1 MKNKILIFNL
11 AIITLSLLT
20 VFFSGITL
28 NKNSHRAEAEAEV
41 KTLTEAYKSTY
52 DENNID
58 KMFENAPDGVRLTV
72 INDKGEVVKDTDGEI
87 TENHL
92 GREEIIAAIG
102 GNPKVVVRYSNSL
115 KKDMVYYA
123 LKAERTD
130 GGYDFIRVAIPVA
143 DVDGYVKNTI
153 PTLIYVLIAAIF
165 ICYIASILMTSSL
178 VKPIKDVKDKITAV
192 KNGDYSV
199 KIPASGDE
207 EVNTMLSEIN
217 DVSELL
223 QKSIQKANDEK
234 ERLDYILRN
243 ISDGIIVLDTDGTIT
258 EFNKN
263 ASRIF
268 DIAEPSGKNYSILT
282 ANENFNAEIAD
293 CLPFGADKRFEY
305 SDGGKTFIV
314 SVNRLDNGYTIIV
327 LSDITAVKNS
337 EKTRSEFFANAS
349 HELKTPLT
357 SIKGFNDIVSM
368 STKEEKTKELSLKID
383 KEVTRIVTLI
393 NDMLDLSRLEAEEK
407 PQTEKIDLKKV
418 SEGVIES
425 LSALAEKK
433 SVTVKL
439 CGEGTVD
446 MESEHAVELVKNL
459 VENAIRYN
467 NDGGHVFVD
476 IKKADGAV
484 KLIVKDD
491 GIGIED
497 KYKQRIFERFYRVDK
512 SRSREMGGTGLG
524 LSIVKHICTLY
535 NAGLTLESTLGV
547 GTTITVSVPVSNASQ
562 E

>member
-123 LKAERTD
+123 LKAERAD
-130 GGYDFIRVAIPVA
+130 GDCDFIRVAIPVA
-143 DVDGYVKNTI
+143 DVDGYVKSTI

-268 DIAEPSGKNYSILT
+268 DIAEPSGKNYSVLT

-293 CLPFGADKRFEY
+293 CLHFGADKRFEY

-433 SVTVKL
+433 NVTVKL

-535 NAGLTLESTLGV
+535 NAGLALESTLGV
-547 GTTITVSVPVSNASQ
+547 GTTITVSVPVANAGQ

>member
-130 GGYDFIRVAIPVA
+130 GDYDFIRVAIPVA

-223 QKSIQKANDEK
+223 QKTIQKANDEK

-243 ISDGIIVLDTDGTIT
+243 ISDGIIVL
-258 EFNKN
+258 
-263 ASRIF
+263 

-293 CLPFGADKRFEY
+293 CLSFGADKRFEY

-433 SVTVKL
+433 NVTVKL
-439 CGEGTVD
+439 CGEGIVD

-547 GTTITVSVPVSNASQ
+547 GTTITVSVPVANASQ

>member
-11 AIITLSLLT
+11 AIITLALLT

-52 DENNID
+52 DEKHID
-58 KMFENAPDGVRLTV
+58 KMFENSPEGVRLTV

-143 DVDGYVKNTI
+143 DVDGYVKSTI
-153 PTLIYVLIAAIF
+153 PTLIYVLIASIF
-165 ICYIASILMTSSL
+165 ICYIASILMTNSL

-234 ERLDYILRN
+234 ERLDYILSN
-243 ISDGIIVLDTDGTIT
+243 ISDGIIVLGADGTIT

-263 ASRIF
+263 ASKIF
-268 DIAEPSGKNYSILT
+268 DIAEPFGKNYSILT
-282 ANENFNAEIAD
+282 ANENFNAEISD
-293 CLPFGADKRFEY
+293 CLSNGADKRFEY
-305 SDGGKTFIV
+305 SDGGKTFIA

-327 LSDITAVKNS
+327 LSDITAEKNS

-393 NDMLDLSRLEAEEK
+393 NDMLNLSRLEAEEK
-407 PQTEKIDLKKV
+407 PQAEKIDLKKV
-418 SEGVIES
+418 SEDVIES
-425 LSALAEKK
+425 LSALADKK
-433 SVTVKL
+433 NVTVKL
-439 CGEGTVD
+439 SGEGIVD

-484 KLIVKDD
+484 KLSVKDD

-535 NAGLTLESTLGV
+535 NAELTLESTLGV
-547 GTTITVSVPVSNASQ
+547 GTTITVSVPVKNA
-562 E
+562 

>member
-143 DVDGYVKNTI
+143 DVDGYVKSTI

-165 ICYIASILMTSSL
+165 ICYIASILMTNSL

-268 DIAEPSGKNYSILT
+268 DIAEPSGKNYSVLT

-293 CLPFGADKRFEY
+293 CLTCGADKRFEY

-368 STKEEKTKELSLKID
+368 STKEEKTRELSLKID

-433 SVTVKL
+433 NVTVKL

-535 NAGLTLESTLGV
+535 NAGLMLESTLGV
-547 GTTITVSVPVSNASQ
+547 GTTITVSVPVANASQ

>member
-28 NKNSHRAEAEAEV
+28 NKNSHRAEAESEV
-41 KTLTEAYKSTY
+41 KTLAEVYKSTY
-52 DENNID
+52 DEKNVD
-58 KMFENAPDGVRLTV
+58 KMFEKAPEGVRLTV

-143 DVDGYVKNTI
+143 DVDGYVKSTI

-165 ICYIASILMTSSL
+165 VCYIASILMTNSL

-207 EVNTMLSEIN
+207 EVNAMLSEIN

-243 ISDGIIVLDTDGTIT
+243 ISDGIIVLDADGTIT

-263 ASRIF
+263 ASKIF

-293 CLPFGADKRFEY
+293 CLSGGADKRFEY
-305 SDGGKTFIV
+305 SDGGKTFIAN
-314 SVNRLDNGYTIIV
+314 VNRLDNGFTIIV
-327 LSDITAVKNS
+327 LSDITAEKNS

-368 STKEEKTKELSLKID
+368 STHEEKTKELSLKID

-407 PQTEKIDLKKV
+407 PRTEKIDLKKV
-418 SEGVIES
+418 SESVIES
-425 LSALAEKK
+425 LSALADKK
-433 SVTVKL
+433 NVTVKL
-439 CGEGTVD
+439 CGEGIVD

-476 IKKADGAV
+476 IEKADGAV
-484 KLIVKDD
+484 KLSVKDD

-535 NAGLTLESTLGV
+535 NAELTLESTLGV
-547 GTTITVSVPVSNASQ
+547 GTTITVSIPAAKA
-562 E
+562 

>member
-130 GGYDFIRVAIPVA
+130 GDYDFIRVAIPVA
-143 DVDGYVKNTI
+143 DVDGYVKSTI

-165 ICYIASILMTSSL
+165 ICYIASILMTNSL

-282 ANENFNAEIAD
+282 ANENFNVEIAD
-293 CLPFGADKRFEY
+293 CLSFGADKRFEY
-305 SDGGKTFIV
+305 FDGGKTFIV

-407 PQTEKIDLKKV
+407 PQSEKIDLKKV

-433 SVTVKL
+433 NVTVKL

-467 NDGGHVFVD
+467 NDGGHVSVD

-484 KLIVKDD
+484 KLVVKDD

-535 NAGLTLESTLGV
+535 NAGLALESTLGV
-547 GTTITVSVPVSNASQ
+547 GTTITVSVPVANAGQ

>member
-41 KTLTEAYKSTY
+41 KTLTEVYKSTY

-92 GREEIIAAIG
+92 GREEIIATIG

-143 DVDGYVKNTI
+143 DVDGYVKSTI

-165 ICYIASILMTSSL
+165 VSYIASILMTNSL

-207 EVNTMLSEIN
+207 EVNAMLSEIN

-234 ERLDYILRN
+234 ERLDYILSN
-243 ISDGIIVLDTDGTIT
+243 ISDGIIVLDTDGAIT

-263 ASRIF
+263 ASVIF
-268 DIAEPSGKNYSILT
+268 DIADPSEKNYSILT
-282 ANENFNAEIAD
+282 ANENFNAEISD
-293 CLPFGADKRFEY
+293 CLSSGADKRFEY
-305 SDGGKTFIV
+305 SDGGKTFIAN
-314 SVNRLDNGYTIIV
+314 VNSLDNGYTIIV

-393 NDMLDLSRLEAEEK
+393 NDMLNLSRLEAEEK

-418 SEGVIES
+418 SEDVIER
-425 LSALAEKK
+425 LSALADKK
-433 SVTVKL
+433 NVEVKL
-439 CGEGTVD
+439 SGEGIID
-446 MESEHAVELVKNL
+446 MEAEHAVELVKNL

-467 NDGGHVFVD
+467 NDGGHVFIN
-476 IKKADGAV
+476 IKKADGVV
-484 KLIVKDD
+484 KFFVKDD

-535 NAGLTLESTLGV
+535 NAELTLESTLGV
-547 GTTITVSVPVSNASQ
+547 GTTITVSIPAAKA
-562 E
+562 

>member
-41 KTLTEAYKSTY
+41 KTLTEVYKSTY

-58 KMFENAPDGVRLTV
+58 KMFESAPDGVRLTV

-143 DVDGYVKNTI
+143 DVDGYVKSTI

-165 ICYIASILMTSSL
+165 VSYIASILMTNSL

-263 ASRIF
+263 ASEIF
-268 DIAEPSGKNYSILT
+268 EIDEPSGKNYSILT

-293 CLPFGADKRFEY
+293 CLSGGTDKRFEY
-305 SDGGKTFIV
+305 SDGGKTFIAN
-314 SVNRLDNGYTIIV
+314 VNRLDNGFTIIV
-327 LSDITAVKNS
+327 LSDITAEKNS

-368 STKEEKTKELSLKID
+368 STHEEKTKELSLKID

-407 PQTEKIDLKKV
+407 PRTEKIDLGKV
-418 SEGVIES
+418 SEDVVES
-425 LSALAEKK
+425 LSALADKK
-433 SVTVKL
+433 NVTVKL
-439 CGEGTVD
+439 CGEGIVD

-476 IKKADGAV
+476 IEKADGAV
-484 KLIVKDD
+484 KLSVKDD

-524 LSIVKHICTLY
+524 LSIVKHICSLY
-535 NAGLTLESTLGV
+535 NAELALESTLGV
-547 GTTITVSVPVSNASQ
+547 GTTITVSIPAAKA
-562 E
+562 

>member
-130 GGYDFIRVAIPVA
+130 GDYDFIRVAIPVA
-143 DVDGYVKNTI
+143 DVDGYVKSTI

-165 ICYIASILMTSSL
+165 ICYIASILMTNSL

-192 KNGDYSV
+192 KNGDYSI

-268 DIAEPSGKNYSILT
+268 DIAEPSGKNYSVLT

-293 CLPFGADKRFEY
+293 CLPFGTDKRFEY

-433 SVTVKL
+433 NVTVKL

-547 GTTITVSVPVSNASQ
+547 GTTITVSVPVANASQ